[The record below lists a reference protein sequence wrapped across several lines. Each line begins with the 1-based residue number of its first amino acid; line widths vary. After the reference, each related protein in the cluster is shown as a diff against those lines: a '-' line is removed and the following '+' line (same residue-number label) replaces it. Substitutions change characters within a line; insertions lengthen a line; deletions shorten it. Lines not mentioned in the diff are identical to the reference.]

1 MNTNIP
7 LLDES
12 PPQNLINICLVQDI
26 NKNQNEDKSAK
37 DKENQT
43 CLNNN
48 NPFNKNLQKEYQ
60 ANGSMLFMY

>member
-12 PPQNLINICLVQDI
+12 SPQNLLNICLVQDI
-26 NKNQNEDKSAK
+26 NKNQNEDKSEK

-43 CLNNN
+43 GLNNN